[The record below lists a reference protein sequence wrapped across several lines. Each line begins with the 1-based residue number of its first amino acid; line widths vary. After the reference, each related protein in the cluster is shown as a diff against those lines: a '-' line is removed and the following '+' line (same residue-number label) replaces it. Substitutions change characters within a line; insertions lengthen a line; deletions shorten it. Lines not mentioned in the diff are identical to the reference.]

1 MKGLSKTFV
10 TGLVTIVPIVATFY
24 FLYWFF
30 GSAESLLGKLIRLIL
45 PDQFYR
51 PGMGLAAG
59 VAIIFFIGLLMHA
72 WIVQILFDW
81 GERLLYK
88 VPIIKTV
95 YGSIRDFLHFF
106 SRPGK
111 GAEEFRQVVMVP
123 LGETGMEV
131 MGFVTRKDFS
141 DLPAGIGTKET
152 VAVYMPMSY
161 QIGGYTLMVPRSALR
176 GIDMS
181 IEKAMRFTLTG
192 AMTTTPSV
200 TKPNDLKK
208 PSVKMA

>member
-1 MKGLSKTFV
+1 MMKGLSKTFF
-10 TGLVTIVPIVATFY
+10 TGLVTIVPIVVTVY
-24 FLYWFF
+24 FLYWLF
-30 GSAESLLGKLIRLIL
+30 GSAESLLGRIIRLFI
-45 PDQFYR
+45 PVQFYR
-51 PGMGLAAG
+51 PGMGLATG

-72 WIVQILFDW
+72 WIVQFLFDW

-88 VPIIKTV
+88 VPVIKTV

-111 GAEEFRQVVMVP
+111 GGDEFGQVVMVP

-131 MGFVTRKDFS
+131 MGFVTRKNFS
-141 DLPAGIGTKET
+141 DLPDGIGTQET

-192 AMTTTPSV
+192 AMTTSPSM
-200 TKPNDLKK
+200 TMSKDRKNP
-208 PSVKMA
+208 